1 MALQAFSTAEQVL
14 AVVFEP
20 PATGAGGSMLSPTS
34 TVTEES
40 GTPSRSAASCAST
53 V

>member
-1 MALQAFSTAEQVL
+1 MVL

-20 PATGAGGSMLSPTS
+20 PATGAGGRLLSPTS
-34 TVTEES
+34 TVTEAS
-40 GTPSRSAASCAST
+40 GTPSSSAANWPST